1 MKGMLEMD
9 PSDRYT
15 ALECLADPYFDGLR
29 DPEVEKLIKGMNVGN
44 QNSQAQIRQE
54 SSKSRSS
61 MRSNT
66 VERESISNIQ
76 QKNKTQYGAKFGA

>member
-29 DPEVEKLIKGMNVGN
+29 DPEVEKMIKGMNAGN
-44 QNSQAQIRQE
+44 QNSQARIRQE

-66 VERESISNIQ
+66 VERESISNI
-76 QKNKTQYGAKFGA
+76 